1 MDSSPRSSAKPLSTT
16 YYLLSTR
23 PVVVVLLV
31 ALLFYLFPILWM
43 LGTSLKAPRDVFAI
57 PPKHLFVPTLVNY
70 RRVFV
75 PAGQWAG
82 ATRFPN
88 RLANSLII
96 GSVST
101 LLAVGFGTLSA
112 YAFSRFPMKGKD
124 DLLFFILST
133 RMLPPVAIVIPVFLM
148 YRDWGLRDTHLGMI
162 FLYTVFNMAFAVW
175 MMKGFIDEIPPD
187 YEEAAMCDGY
197 SRARAFLK
205 VVLPQAIP
213 AMAATAVFCLI
224 TAWNEFA
231 FALVLTGANAGTAPP
246 DIVGKI
252 RPEGIQWGEISA
264 SGFVMLL
271 PVLIFTFL
279 VRNHLLRGVTFGAV
293 RR

>member
-1 MDSSPRSSAKPLSTT
+1 MVRPRAGLGLWRVLVLVI
-16 YYLLSTR
+16 LLG
-23 PVVVVLLV
+23 

-43 LGTSLKAPRDVFAI
+43 LATSLKAPGDVFAM
-57 PPKHLFVPTLVNY
+57 PPKHLFKPTLLNY
-70 RRVFV
+70 RNVFV
-75 PAGQWAG
+75 AKGQLAG
-82 ATRFPN
+82 ATEFPS
-88 RLANSLII
+88 RLANSIII
-96 GSVST
+96 GTIST
-101 LLAVGFGTLSA
+101 ILAVLLGTLAA
-112 YAFSRFPMKGKD
+112 YAFSRFPMKGKA

-133 RMLPPVAIVIPVFLM
+133 RMLPPIAIVIPVFLM

-175 MMKGFIDEIPPD
+175 MMKGFIDEIPAD

-197 SRARAFLK
+197 SRARAFFK

-231 FALVLTGANAGTAPP
+231 FALVLTGANARTAPP
-246 DIVGKI
+246 EIVGKI
-252 RPEGIQWGEISA
+252 RPEGIQWGEVSA

-271 PVLIFTFL
+271 PVLVFTFL